1 MRYPNLQIYIQ
12 QTLLLL
18 CNIIRIFCSIHLS
31 TQQPEPTFYENNINE
46 GEMRERE
53 KRKVVEM

>member
-31 TQQPEPTFYENNINE
+31 TQQPESTFYENNINE